1 MDGLTV
7 KNGRLVN
14 ERPNGVTGIQ
24 QAADIKKTMKRAKKI
39 SMIADAINLADA
51 RKDFIQLT
59 EAVLAVQG
67 NDPVLKA
74 LGQKYLDESEDIMNV
89 NVNPGLVDNT
99 IVYRDEDHIKEIR
112 G

>member
-39 SMIADAINLADA
+39 SMITDAINLADA
-51 RKDFIQLT
+51 REDFREL
-59 EAVLAVQG
+59 L
-67 NDPVLKA
+67 
-74 LGQKYLDESEDIMNV
+74 
-89 NVNPGLVDNT
+89 
-99 IVYRDEDHIKEIR
+99 
-112 G
+112 

>member
-51 RKDFIQLT
+51 RENFREL
-59 EAVLAVQG
+59 L
-67 NDPVLKA
+67 
-74 LGQKYLDESEDIMNV
+74 
-89 NVNPGLVDNT
+89 
-99 IVYRDEDHIKEIR
+99 
-112 G
+112 